1 MNTTIF
7 SLGLIFTT
15 CCTIGVA
22 GQLSAAPSVD
32 LASLDRTMTGPR
44 TQILVLGTV
53 HLTELPAG
61 FTPSKL
67 DPLLAKL
74 ATFNPD
80 IITIEA
86 LSGEECDLALR
97 HPTKYGDDYCA
108 STDIAREATGLD
120 VPQALSKVSQQLA
133 HWPAAPTATQRRQ
146 LAATMLAANDRASA
160 YVQWLQLPVT
170 EQRAS
175 AELPAALVALLQEI
189 SKRNNENYQLAA
201 RLAARLGH
209 QRVYATDNHTG
220 DNITYTDRDAFG
232 REVMAAWGAG
242 KAALDAREVQVAELQ
257 QQSDLLPLYRYINQP
272 AHLQVLAEVNV
283 SAALRAKTTTNYPQ
297 IWVSGWDIR
306 NLRMVANIAETF
318 REKPGARVLSVV
330 GVSHKP
336 WFDQWL
342 GQLQGVEVV
351 DAAAELAE

>member
-1 MNTTIF
+1 MKAYPFRFYSAICTLLTA
-7 SLGLIFTT
+7 
-15 CCTIGVA
+15 CCLQPA
-22 GQLSAAPSVD
+22 SAASKAD
-32 LASLDRTMTGPR
+32 LAALDRDMTGTR

-53 HLTELPAG
+53 HLSELPAG
-61 FTPSKL
+61 FNPEKL
-67 DPLLAKL
+67 DPLLARL
-74 ATFNPD
+74 AVFKPD

-97 HPTKYGDDYCA
+97 HPAKYGQDYCA
-108 STDIAREATGLD
+108 STQVAQTATGLD
-120 VPQALSKVSQQLA
+120 LPSAMARLTSLLSTL
-133 HWPAAPTATQRRQ
+133 PATPTAAQRRQ

-160 YVQWLQLPVT
+160 FVQWLQLPKS
-170 EQRAS
+170 EQRAADGLDQS
-175 AELPAALVALLQEI
+175 LVELLQAI

-220 DNITYTDRDAFG
+220 DNIAYTDRDAFG
-232 REVMAAWGAG
+232 REVMAAWAAG
-242 KAALDAREVQVAELQ
+242 KAALDARETQVAALQ
-257 QQSDLLPLYRYINQP
+257 QQADLLPLYRYINQP

-283 SAALRAKTTTNYPQ
+283 SAALRAKSSSGYPQ
-297 IWVSGWDIR
+297 MWVSGWDIR

-318 REKPGARVLSVV
+318 REQPGARVLSVV

-351 DAAAELAE
+351 DTLTVIAK